1 MGSSEDQFQLSFSK
15 TFFQERTFVFH
26 LKEEK
31 NCREKEKRKNE
42 NFLLDSRPNEARN
55 QTKKLFEKKSRLC
68 QIYCIVQKGRNGTFL
83 EPWSLENLCLKPH

>member
-1 MGSSEDQFQLSFSK
+1 MGSSEDQFLLSFSK
-15 TFFQERTFVFH
+15 NFFQERTFVFH

-55 QTKKLFEKKSRLC
+55 QTKKLFEKNRGCVKFIAL
-68 QIYCIVQKGRNGTFL
+68 YKKEGMEPFL
-83 EPWSLENLCLKPH
+83 NHGP

>member
-1 MGSSEDQFQLSFSK
+1 MGSSEEQFQLSFSK

-42 NFLLDSRPNEARN
+42 NFLLDSRPNEAQNR
-55 QTKKLFEKKSRLC
+55 TKDCSKQNRGCVKFIEMPKNE
-68 QIYCIVQKGRNGTFL
+68 GMETFL
-83 EPWSLENLCLKPH
+83 NHGP